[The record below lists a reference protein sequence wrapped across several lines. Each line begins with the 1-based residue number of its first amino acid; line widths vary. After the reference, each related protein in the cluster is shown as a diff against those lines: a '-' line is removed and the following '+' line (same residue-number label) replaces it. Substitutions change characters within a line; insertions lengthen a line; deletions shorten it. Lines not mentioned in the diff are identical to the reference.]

1 MSVQTEINR
10 IESAKTAIATAIAG
24 KGVTVPSGTKLDG
37 MAALI
42 RSIVASGG
50 AAGGVTMSKLGEGT
64 FTGTG
69 ELEYTL
75 NHGLG
80 VTPKAVVLIRSGTI
94 TTNQL
99 LLGVVVNVGDKRET
113 YGIFTKTS
121 TTTFVIMAYSY
132 MVGEWDENLAT
143 LKVAN
148 SPYVFP
154 SGKTFTWKAYA

>member
-1 MSVQTEINR
+1 MSVQTEIDR

-42 RSIVASGG
+42 RSIEASGG

-69 ELEYTL
+69 DVKYAL

-80 VTPKAVVLIRSGTI
+80 VTPKAIVILRSGTI
-94 TTNQL
+94 TTKQV
-99 LLGVVVNVGDKRET
+99 LLGVMLNVGDKRET

-121 TTTFVIMAYSY
+121 TTSFVIMAGNMSD
-132 MVGEWDENLAT
+132 EWNENLST
-143 LKVAN
+143 LRVASN
-148 SPYVFP
+148 TYTFP
-154 SGKTFTWKAYA
+154 SGKSFTWYAYA